1 MKYPAKAFQDNKIKL
16 QKSRRAVRDQYDDF
30 MTFFE
35 TDEVFGSGHEILQQ
49 YKTFFDYQVLKKL
62 IPTFHPII
70 YLPIPFQYRIL
81 GRKCSESKIKKVFL
95 FKEKKK

>member
-35 TDEVFGSGHEILQQ
+35 TDEVFGSGHEILRQ
-49 YKTFFDYQVLKKL
+49 YKAFFDYQVLKKL
-62 IPTFHPII
+62 IPTFHP
-70 YLPIPFQYRIL
+70 LFTCL
-81 GRKCSESKIKKVFL
+81 FL
-95 FKEKKK
+95 FNIVYSAANVVKVK